1 MKLRAPAYPL
11 ITIDPYMSVWSMG
24 DRLNA
29 GTVRHW
35 TGRDMPLDGLAD
47 IDGETYVF
55 MGDAGRLGL
64 PGMEQTSVE
73 VEAFATR
80 YRFEAGGVELTAEF
94 LSPVLPD
101 DLQLLSRPVSYLRTA
116 VRTTDGGAH
125 RVAVTVRASEAFCR
139 GADPAALLERLGF
152 QRKEEELSV
161 SIRAFFSRPC
171 RGGC

>member
-55 MGDAGRLGL
+55 MGDAGRHHHAAVRSG
-64 PGMEQTSVE
+64 
-73 VEAFATR
+73 
-80 YRFEAGGVELTAEF
+80 AGG
-94 LSPVLPD
+94 
-101 DLQLLSRPVSYLRTA
+101 SRQ
-116 VRTTDGGAH
+116 G
-125 RVAVTVRASEAFCR
+125 R
-139 GADPAALLERLGF
+139 G
-152 QRKEEELSV
+152 
-161 SIRAFFSRPC
+161 
-171 RGGC
+171 

>member
-101 DLQLLSRPVSYLRTA
+101 DLQLLSRPVSYARSSPSGRTP
-116 VRTTDGGAH
+116 R
-125 RVAVTVRASEAFCR
+125 RASPPCGCTAR
-139 GADPAALLERLGF
+139 
-152 QRKEEELSV
+152 
-161 SIRAFFSRPC
+161 SR
-171 RGGC
+171 RF

>member
-64 PGMEQTSVE
+64 RAWSRRAWRWRPSPPG
-73 VEAFATR
+73 
-80 YRFEAGGVELTAEF
+80 TA
-94 LSPVLPD
+94 
-101 DLQLLSRPVSYLRTA
+101 SRPAGWS
-116 VRTTDGGAH
+116 
-125 RVAVTVRASEAFCR
+125 
-139 GADPAALLERLGF
+139 
-152 QRKEEELSV
+152 
-161 SIRAFFSRPC
+161 
-171 RGGC
+171 

>member
-116 VRTTDGGAH
+116 VRTTDDGAH
-125 RVAVTVRASEAFCR
+125 RVAVTVRASEAFCLNEPGQCPVFAER
-139 GADPAALLERLGF
+139 TNAAPGVTPCGCTVR
-152 QRKEEELSV
+152 
-161 SIRAFFSRPC
+161 SR
-171 RGGC
+171 RF

>member
-80 YRFEAGGVELTAEF
+80 YRFEAGGGGA
-94 LSPVLPD
+94 
-101 DLQLLSRPVSYLRTA
+101 
-116 VRTTDGGAH
+116 DGG
-125 RVAVTVRASEAFCR
+125 V
-139 GADPAALLERLGF
+139 
-152 QRKEEELSV
+152 SV
-161 SIRAFFSRPC
+161 PRSA
-171 RGGC
+171 